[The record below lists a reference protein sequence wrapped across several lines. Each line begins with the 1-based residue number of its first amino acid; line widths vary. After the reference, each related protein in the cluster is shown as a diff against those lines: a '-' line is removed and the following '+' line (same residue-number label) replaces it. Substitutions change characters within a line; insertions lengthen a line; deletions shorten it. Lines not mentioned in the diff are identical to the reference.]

1 MRRIMGRVLAFGCGA
16 LLSVAVAA
24 DAVGRADGSSDPAEP
39 PPTLAE
45 TGLYTDAAA
54 REVDPDHLQFAPQYP
69 LWTDGATKRRW
80 ISLPPGGVID
90 ASDPDAWVFPVGT
103 RLWKEFSFEGRPVE
117 TRFMELQPSGEW
129 LFAAYEWSADGQE
142 APLAPARGRANAFP
156 LQGGS
161 FHAIPGL
168 TDCGVCHKSRAAQ
181 VLGFSALQL
190 SPDRDPG
197 ALHADSPEPDSVD
210 LDDLVDHHLITGLP
224 ASLQEH
230 PPRVEARSSTERAAL
245 GYLHGN
251 CGHCHNATGKLR
263 DLDLVLSQAA
273 DSTEPAALA
282 TTLDRPFHDP
292 PPGLS
297 PEALVRIAPGQPDHS
312 GLLARMA
319 SRSPALQMPPLGT
332 ALVDEAAVA
341 LLQRW
346 ISELPEAGPI
356 HITTRETNE

>member
-1 MRRIMGRVLAFGCGA
+1 MHRVLRQVLAAGCGV
-16 LLSVAVAA
+16 LLSMAVTAQEI
-24 DAVGRADGSSDPAEP
+24 GRAEP

-45 TGLYTDAAA
+45 TGLYSDIAT
-54 REVDPDHLQFAPQYP
+54 RMIDPAHLYFAPQYP
-69 LWTDGATKRRW
+69 LWTDGAEKRRW

-103 RLWKEFSFEGRPVE
+103 RFWKEFSFGGRPVE
-117 TRFMELQPSGEW
+117 TRFMELQPDGEW

-142 APLAPARGRANAFP
+142 VTLAPARGRGNACP
-156 LQGGS
+156 LGGGR
-161 FHAIPGL
+161 FHAIPSVS
-168 TDCGVCHKSRAAQ
+168 DCGVCHKSRATQ

-190 SPDRDPG
+190 SPNRDPG
-197 ALHADSPEPDSVD
+197 ALHADASPGEGVD
-210 LDDLVDHHLITGLP
+210 LDYLLDQRLIVGLP
-224 ASLQEH
+224 ASVRDR
-230 PPRVEARSSTERAAL
+230 PPRIEARSPTERAAL

-263 DLDLVLSQAA
+263 DLGLVLSQSVSAP
-273 DSTEPAALA
+273 EPAALA

-292 PPGLS
+292 PPGLA
-297 PEALVRIAPGQPDHS
+297 PEAQVRIAPGQPDRS
-312 GLLARMA
+312 GLLARVA
-319 SRSPALQMPPLGT
+319 SRSLALQMPPLGT

-356 HITTRETNE
+356 HITTRENDE